1 MFNKVT
7 LIGNLGKKP
16 EIRTLDNGVVV
27 CRFPIATTETYKNRK
42 SGKKTNHTEWHT
54 IVLWRGLAEVAE
66 KYLKKGDL
74 ILIEGRIRYRS
85 WEDKESGQK
94 RYITEILA
102 DLTYCNIPY
111 LFSFSYKSSSS
122 KPLPDFSITKNSGLT
137 VTITALLS
145 LIIFCIFRSSKRRD
159 DLILNMQDS

>member
-1 MFNKVT
+1 MYNKVT

-85 WEDKESGQK
+85 WEDKESGQR

-102 DLTYCNIPY
+102 DQMQMMGSAN
-111 LFSFSYKSSSS
+111 KSSQLENSS
-122 KPLPDFSITKNSGLT
+122 VVEEPLKSFIEESPIELEEDIPF
-137 VTITALLS
+137 
-145 LIIFCIFRSSKRRD
+145 
-159 DLILNMQDS
+159 